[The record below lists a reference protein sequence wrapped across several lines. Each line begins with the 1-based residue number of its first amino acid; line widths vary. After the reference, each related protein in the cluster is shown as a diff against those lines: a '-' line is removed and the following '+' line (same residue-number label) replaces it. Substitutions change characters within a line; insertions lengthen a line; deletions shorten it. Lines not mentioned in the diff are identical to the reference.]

1 MAFEKKFN
9 KILLGLVIGTTI
21 AGVAGAKTQTWQK
34 VAKKTASGFLWWAK
48 RLINFLQGW
57 LEEMKNKIDE
67 KEENSD
73 IDNK

>member
-34 VAKKTASGFLWWAK
+34 VAKKQLLDFC
-48 RLINFLQGW
+48 
-57 LEEMKNKIDE
+57 DE
-67 KEENSD
+67 PKD
-73 IDNK
+73 W

>member
-1 MAFEKKFN
+1 MTE
-9 KILLGLVIGTTI
+9 GG
-21 AGVAGAKTQTWQK
+21 
-34 VAKKTASGFLWWAK
+34 KKTASGFLWWAK